1 MKLDSAIAGFAPHP
15 SPLALPLTAYPQ
27 VWNPGHHAGGENG
40 GLPAIDIRG
49 LTSLGAGAF
58 ASPNQRS
65 SDTIQFTENLTKVH
79 GGHSFKGGFE
89 YQRLHFPWIDP
100 AWSRGEFPF
109 GGYTGMAPGVGSATT
124 PGVGEADILL
134 TPTAATVPGGVNN
147 VGGASSVFASNIT
160 ALDDLRPYWGL
171 YFQDDWKAN
180 SKLTINLGLRGKI
193 LADLPIRAASK
204 PA

>member
-1 MKLDSAIAGFAPHP
+1 MAFRDI
-15 SPLALPLTAYPQ
+15 PQ
-27 VWNPGHHAGGENG
+27 GNGNG
-40 GLPAIDIRG
+40 GLPTIDISG

-58 ASPNQRS
+58 ASPNQRT

-100 AWSRGEFPF
+100 AWSRGEFSF

-124 PGVGEADILL
+124 PGVGEADIML
-134 TPTAATVPGGVNN
+134 TPMAATVPGGVNN
-147 VGGASSVFASNIT
+147 VGGANSVYASNVT
-160 ALDDLRPYWGL
+160 ALDDLRHYWGV

-180 SKLTINLGLRGKI
+180 SKLTINMGLRWEI
-193 LADLPIRAASK
+193 LWRSLPTRAASK
-204 PA
+204 PD